1 MATSNPPSHPRKEPT
16 LKNDFDAACAL
27 NYIGDRLA
35 DPQVEAF
42 FSSNRH
48 KQSATRGLL
57 DLLGVPLPGWA
68 QRSLSGRAAVTKAAI
83 DRFREDHPAQGQRP
97 SRAASE
103 GR

>member
-1 MATSNPPSHPRKEPT
+1 M
-16 LKNDFDAACAL
+16 NDYDTACAL

-35 DPQVEAF
+35 DPRLEEF
-42 FSSNRH
+42 FSSNPH

-68 QRSLSGRAAVTKAAI
+68 QRSPSGRAAIAKAAV
-83 DRFREDHPAQGQRP
+83 DRFRQDYPAQGQRP